1 MAGDTCTMCGRKVPL
16 MQRDWTS
23 GLCPQCPLQG
33 RQAAGQATLDDLRR
47 LEDRFLQLIVSLTPK
62 PWRPALERTMS
73 NARFRGLTKLVGGLV
88 VAVATFLVTLGIG
101 MLTGYYHASA
111 LVGFPLAVSM
121 VGLMEIVLGVN
132 FADLAARFDQGGF
145 FLKLGIAIVV
155 LCFVAVF
162 LAGCAFLYSS
172 IYRRYFS

>member
-1 MAGDTCTMCGRKVPL
+1 M
-16 MQRDWTS
+16 
-23 GLCPQCPLQG
+23 
-33 RQAAGQATLDDLRR
+33 
-47 LEDRFLQLIVSLTPK
+47 
-62 PWRPALERTMS
+62 
-73 NARFRGLTKLVGGLV
+73 GLTKLVGGLV